1 MIRLLISISTC
12 LFFVLRILL
21 CYFFYPEMQ
30 TDAGDWDGS
39 NALTMNMLHLILLFA
54 FLKTFL
60 HVKYEITYL
69 FDIGVLWFSFADIA
83 DRILGQYNLTQLD
96 QVFIIPCC
104 VILSTLTHLLYV
116 NFIRKKTINKQ

>member
-1 MIRLLISISTC
+1 VIRLLISITVV
-12 LFFVLRILL
+12 LFFALGDTLG
-21 CYFFYPEMQ
+21 YFFYPDARTV
-30 TDAGDWDGS
+30 TDEWDGS
-39 NALTMNMLHLILLFA
+39 NALLMNVTSLLLFLS

-60 HVKYEITYL
+60 PVKYEITYL